1 MSSSSSDS
9 SIGDPPGLSSSS
21 FSGDL
26 IFDCAAI
33 IYILHQAVMN
43 IVVYDATSSH
53 DGSVMGRKD
62 KRKKQDHPLGNY
74 IIIRDYF
81 KPNCTYEPWEFWRC
95 FPLVHPVLFGY
106 CYMMQQHH
114 PMPFVLQGSFYR
126 VFGRWREVSE
136 KESAVERECLEVVEK
151 RVPEVVSCADIIVEM
166 GVEEMNPASQPSNE
180 MATDNVEDLLEAAR
194 YSDIDDVTS
203 LASTGISLDSKDDQG
218 RTALHM
224 AAGNGHLG
232 IVEYLIRKGV
242 ANPAI
247 GVPCKCN
254 RDTAKVA
261 RSKAGLSGSED
272 LNPLNL
278 ENNTPLHWAC
288 LNGHIQVVKTL
299 ILAGASVTRL
309 NSHERTPIDE
319 AVSHGKI
326 AVIDAFNEAVAQAE
340 LNGIKIS

>member
-1 MSSSSSDS
+1 
-9 SIGDPPGLSSSS
+9 
-21 FSGDL
+21 
-26 IFDCAAI
+26 
-33 IYILHQAVMN
+33 
-43 IVVYDATSSH
+43 
-53 DGSVMGRKD
+53 
-62 KRKKQDHPLGNY
+62 
-74 IIIRDYF
+74 
-81 KPNCTYEPWEFWRC
+81 
-95 FPLVHPVLFGY
+95 
-106 CYMMQQHH
+106 
-114 PMPFVLQGSFYR
+114 
-126 VFGRWREVSE
+126 
-136 KESAVERECLEVVEK
+136 
-151 RVPEVVSCADIIVEM
+151 M

-242 ANPAI
+242 
-247 GVPCKCN
+247 
-254 RDTAKVA
+254 
-261 RSKAGLSGSED
+261 D